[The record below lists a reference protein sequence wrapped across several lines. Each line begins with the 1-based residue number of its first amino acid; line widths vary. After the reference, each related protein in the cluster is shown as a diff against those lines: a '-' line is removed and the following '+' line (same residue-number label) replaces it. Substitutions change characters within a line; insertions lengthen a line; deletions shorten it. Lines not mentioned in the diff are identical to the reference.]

1 MTASPDSIAPPGERV
16 LHVLFVCGKN
26 RWRSPT
32 AEAIFADRADIAC
45 LSAGVSRDADTPV
58 TAELLDWADLI
69 LVMERD
75 HQARLAARHRPHLA
89 GKRVACLAIPDRYR
103 FMDPELVRLL
113 RRKVEPL
120 LDRHRRDRS

>member
-1 MTASPDSIAPPGERV
+1 MASPHAPSPAPPDARV

-32 AEAIFADRADIAC
+32 AEAIFADRTDIAC

-58 TAELLDWADLI
+58 SAELIDWADLI
-69 LVMERD
+69 VVMERD
-75 HQARLAARHRPHLA
+75 HQARLTARHGSHLA

-113 RRKVEPL
+113 QRKVTPL
-120 LDRHRRDRS
+120 LTRSPR